1 MSTSVSPPLV
11 EPPPVEMII
20 TAGPESPPAA
30 PPSVPLGVARRKR
43 RPGALARRRARR
55 IRALQLPLL
64 VLMVLALATILVV
77 AKTLIIPLVL
87 AAFVGLG
94 LNPVVA
100 ALHRWYVPRAIGAV
114 LVIVAL
120 VAGLTQAISLVATPA
135 MMWVAHLPQAF
146 HQLEPRLKSMM
157 RPLSAA
163 THAASQASQTL
174 VGAGV
179 SAPVTTAAAPAP
191 AFSVSNLL
199 LATPAVLAEALT
211 VVLLVFFFLSYGD
224 HMRRRLVAASP
235 RFAYRR
241 IAVNLVRGIQA
252 EISHYLLTVTI
263 INSCLGAL
271 TAVILWYW
279 KMPDPML
286 WGCVV
291 ALLNFMPY
299 IGAITSTALLCGVGL
314 LHFNVLAHALA
325 PAGCFAVLAA
335 LEGNVITPFIMGH
348 RLQLSPLAILI
359 WLLIWGW
366 MWGIPGAL
374 LAVPMLTCAKL
385 IAERAPG
392 WEWFAK
398 MVAR

>member
-1 MSTSVSPPLV
+1 MQTPAS
-11 EPPPVEMII
+11 PPVEVIV
-20 TAGPESPPAA
+20 ESDVTPPQA
-30 PPSVPLGVARRKR
+30 PTPHVVIAARRKR
-43 RPGALARRRARR
+43 RTSAVARRRARR
-55 IRALQLPLL
+55 LRSLRVPLL
-64 VLMVLALATILVV
+64 VLMVLALAAVLIA

-87 AAFVGLG
+87 AAFVGMG
-94 LNPVVA
+94 LNPIVA
-100 ALHRWYVPRAIGAV
+100 TLHRWYVPRAVGAV
-114 LVIVAL
+114 LVIAVLA
-120 VAGLTQAISLVATPA
+120 AGIAEAVSLVATPA
-135 MMWVAHLPQAF
+135 MTWVAQLPQAF

-179 SAPVTTAAAPAP
+179 SAPVAPAGPPAP
-191 AFSVSNLL
+191 AFSVGNLL
-199 LATPAVLAEALT
+199 LATPAILAETLT

-241 IAVNLVRGIQA
+241 IAVNLVRGIQS

-271 TAVILWYW
+271 TAMILWYW
-279 KMPDPML
+279 GMPDPAL

-299 IGAITSTALLCGVGL
+299 IGAITSTALLSGVGL

-348 RLQLSPLAILI
+348 RLRLSPLAILI

-398 MVAR
+398 MVAY

>member
-1 MSTSVSPPLV
+1 MQTPAS
-11 EPPPVEMII
+11 PPVEVIVESDVTPPQAPTPHVVI
-20 TAGPESPPAA
+20 T
-30 PPSVPLGVARRKR
+30 ARRKR
-43 RPGALARRRARR
+43 RTSAVARRRARR
-55 IRALQLPLL
+55 LRSLRVPLL
-64 VLMVLALATILVV
+64 VLMVLALAAVLIA

-87 AAFVGLG
+87 AAFVGMG
-94 LNPVVA
+94 LNPIVA
-100 ALHRWYVPRAIGAV
+100 TLHRWYVPRAVGAV
-114 LVIVAL
+114 LVIAVLA
-120 VAGLTQAISLVATPA
+120 AGIAEAVSLVATPA
-135 MMWVAHLPQAF
+135 MTWVAQLPQAF

-179 SAPVTTAAAPAP
+179 SAPVAPAGPAAP
-191 AFSVSNLL
+191 AFSVGNLL
-199 LATPAVLAEALT
+199 LATPAILAETLT

-241 IAVNLVRGIQA
+241 IAVNLVRGIQS

-271 TAVILWYW
+271 TAMILWYW
-279 KMPDPML
+279 GMPDPAL

-299 IGAITSTALLCGVGL
+299 IGAITSTALLSGVGL

-348 RLQLSPLAILI
+348 RLRLSPLAILI

-398 MVAR
+398 MVAY